1 MKKKKLLNTLLAIK
15 SDHYN
20 SEFHLDYQRRNS
32 PLLKTEDRLPKIK
45 ASIIKNTSDNIDFKN
60 SLSLSISSRNKNLK
74 NYLFN
79 TSRFETEH
87 IYYPN
92 IFQNNFHLR
101 DSISPFRPKIQK
113 KQNKIVSMKYLDLFK
128 ELSDCDYVILN
139 KLIENE
145 DNYFKNEILESI
157 IDKKEKQKMAEK
169 LNLLKEKENSMME
182 DLVRKTLNNNWN
194 EPLLLIEK
202 IPNDLIEDYAEKI
215 YKEFINI
222 NNIKNKEIYKKG
234 ANSDNEKT
242 NLAPKKNEKL
252 IIHNVFFEFVLN
264 NIRKKIEIRNQ
275 YNKILSLKYIKALMD
290 NELKKL
296 RLTINKVKKQIST
309 QKKQFSTIEGNN
321 NNFSLNFNRFNIS
334 QTKYLSPLTIRYNNH
349 NIQLSNISNFKSL
362 NINHFLNLGY
372 SVKDNEYQKN
382 RHKNKINAYNDN
394 MYITGVQND
403 YPFYLN
409 ENDELNTNNNMKTIT
424 SPMNLNLQNN
434 QNKNYTNNIKT
445 VRNKFIESSKNRKI
459 NINKNIYNFNYNN
472 NNNNNIHDKIIIPYA
487 GDQAIAS
494 AKNSREFNL
503 NIIKQNSLDDNISL
517 KNNSVENLKNENFH
531 NNDNIYDNNIPIKNN
546 EINNNNVV
554 NDYNQKYI
562 NKGDK
567 QKITNNTN
575 KNITY
580 INKQNN
586 IQENYDNNKGVINKI
601 NVNNK
606 INDYNNNS
614 NNKNDNNRDK
624 LHDNNVKNN
633 KYIKYLNNESNQNSQ
648 NNDETINKYIVNN
661 KINEFNEEN
670 NDNSNEKIDNYKDNN
685 QNNIQSN
692 IKDNKNNKEIKTDK
706 GLNKATKTTSE
717 DNKNNTLNKVNEHD
731 EINKKQDKNSLDKK
745 NRNNSVKKIHIN
757 SSKKKEKKEKNK
769 YSKKNLNAINNNANN
784 NNNNNEI
791 NEDKIIGSHSD
802 RNNNIEENDKV
813 ANLNTNINPTDDDK
827 YKSNANENI
836 ENSNKKNVKFITPIE
851 QYNNEQNNIV
861 REDFRNQNKKK
872 SNINKVTNENNL
884 SNNYKK
890 SNKSMNKIAK
900 KLNIKNNKN
909 EDEFKFEYDELE
921 EINDPSGSAL
931 NNTQKN
937 ISQST
942 KTSVEEYT
950 LKDEDLDKLVKFI
963 KKERKRELPEE
974 ESGDNYD
981 SNFGAGNNI
990 KKRRSVIDE
999 EITRNDLIEK
1009 LKKNDQEIKDYLM
1022 KLMYST
1028 LLSKNSIKNKKQ
1040 LRFVYRG
1047 EHDMFKITGNL
1058 NFMKN
1063 FHKSYVDSE
1072 DDDLLEEQNESE
1084 ESEDSKSNNIS
1095 FSIPRSKLKFY
1106 EEPKRK
1112 ELIYDNSHLFKKK
1125 EKDEIQIKKEVED
1138 ILNGLYNSKEKD
1150 NEDSL
1155 KNQESPEEIRKRF
1168 ERRFLKST
1176 YSKKKKKKKKDK
1188 KNDKEKDQLFE
1199 DEALDEELFN
1209 DRRKKYERDE
1219 FEALKIE
1226 LKDKNLDWRINYFFD
1241 RIKEWRNAKDGDF
1254 VTQLD
1259 KYVEFDMKDFKM
1271 KRDKEVRIRDFI
1283 LGLNDYRVT
1292 RKVQRKLFDTYIYK
1306 EPILI
1311 GNGSHEKHSISW
1323 EENSDAELKKSFELK
1338 KKSINSAS
1346 KSKDF

>member
-45 ASIIKNTSDNIDFKN
+45 ASINKNTSENINFKN
-60 SLSLSISSRNKNLK
+60 SLSLSISSRNKTLK

-139 KLIENE
+139 KIIESE

-157 IDKKEKQKMAEK
+157 LDKKEKQKVEEK
-169 LNLLKEKENSMME
+169 LNLFKETENNMME
-182 DLVRKTLNNNWN
+182 NLVRKTLNNNWN
-194 EPLLLIEK
+194 EPSLLIEK
-202 IPNDLIEDYAEKI
+202 IPNDLIEDYAERI
-215 YKEFINI
+215 YKEYMNI
-222 NNIKNKEIYKKG
+222 NNIKNKEIIKNG
-234 ANSDNEKT
+234 INSYNDKT
-242 NLAPKKNEKL
+242 NVAPKKNEEL
-252 IIHNVFFEFVLN
+252 VVHNVFFEFVLK

-296 RLTINKVKKQIST
+296 KLTINKVKKQIST
-309 QKKQFSTIEGNN
+309 QNKKFSTIEGNK
-321 NNFSLNFNRFNIS
+321 NNFSLNLNRYNNS
-334 QTKYLSPLTIRYNNH
+334 MAKYLSPLTIRYNNH
-349 NIQLSNISNFKSL
+349 NIQLGNISNFKSL
-362 NINHFLNLGY
+362 NINQFLNLGY
-372 SVKDNEYQKN
+372 SLKDKEFQKF
-382 RHKNKINAYNDN
+382 RHKNKINANDN

-409 ENDELNTNNNMKTIT
+409 GNDELNTINNVKTIT
-424 SPMNLNLQNN
+424 SPMNLNLKNN
-434 QNKNYTNNIKT
+434 QYKNHINNIKT

-459 NINKNIYNFNYNN
+459 KINNNIYNFDYNN
-472 NNNNNIHDKIIIPYA
+472 NNIRDKIIIPNA
-487 GDQAIAS
+487 GAQAIAS
-494 AKNSREFNL
+494 AKNSREFNS
-503 NIIKQNSLDDNISL
+503 NIMKQNSLDDNFSL
-517 KNNSVENLKNENFH
+517 INNSMDNLKNENF
-531 NNDNIYDNNIPIKNN
+531 NNNGNINDNNAPIKDNGL
-546 EINNNNVV
+546 NNNKTI
-554 NDYNQKYI
+554 NDYNQKYM

-567 QKITNNTN
+567 QKEANIAN
-575 KNITY
+575 KNITH

-606 INDYNNNS
+606 SNNNN
-614 NNKNDNNRDK
+614 NNKNENNRDK
-624 LHDNNVKNN
+624 LHDNNKKNN
-633 KYIKYLNNESNQNSQ
+633 KFINYLNNESNQNSQ

-670 NDNSNEKIDNYKDNN
+670 NDNTNEKLDNFKDNN
-685 QNNIQSN
+685 QDSIQNN
-692 IKDNKNNKEIKTDK
+692 IKDNKNNKEIKPDIVS
-706 GLNKATKTTSE
+706 NKAIKTKGE
-717 DNKNNTLNKVNEHD
+717 DNKSNAVNKVNEHN
-731 EINKKQDKNSLDKK
+731 EANKKQEKNSVDKK
-745 NRNNSVKKIHIN
+745 KRNNSVKKINEN
-757 SSKKKEKKEKNK
+757 SSKKEKREKSKYSPRKEKQNN
-769 YSKKNLNAINNNANN
+769 KKNLNTINNNNN

-791 NEDKIIGSHSD
+791 NEDKIIDNHPD
-802 RNNNIEENDKV
+802 KNNNIEESDK
-813 ANLNTNINPTDDDK
+813 ANLNPNINTTDDK

-836 ENSNKKNVKFITPIE
+836 ESSNKKNVKFITPIE
-851 QYNNEQNNIV
+851 QYNSEQNNLV
-861 REDFRNQNKKK
+861 REDFRSQIKKK
-872 SNINKVTNENNL
+872 SNINRLTNENNL
-884 SNNYKK
+884 SNSFKK
-890 SNKSMNKIAK
+890 SNKGINKFVK
-900 KLNIKNNKN
+900 KLGIKNNKN
-909 EDEFKFEYDELE
+909 EDEFKFEFDELE
-921 EINDPSGSAL
+921 DINEPSGSAL
-931 NNTQKN
+931 NNTTQKN

-942 KTSVEEYT
+942 KTSIEEYT
-950 LKDEDLDKLVKFI
+950 LKDEDLDKLVNLI
-963 KKERKRELPEE
+963 NKERKREIPEE
-974 ESGDNYD
+974 ESGDNYN
-981 SNFGAGNNI
+981 SNFGIGNN
-990 KKRRSVIDE
+990 KKRRRSVIDE
-999 EITRNDLIEK
+999 EITRSDLIEK

-1022 KLMYST
+1022 KLMYSN
-1028 LLSKNSIKNKKQ
+1028 LLSKNSLKNKKR

-1047 EHDMFKITGNL
+1047 ENDMFKISGNL

-1072 DDDLLEEQNESE
+1072 EDLLEDQNESE

-1095 FSIPRSKLKFY
+1095 FSISRSKINFF
-1106 EEPKRK
+1106 EEKKRK

-1125 EKDEIQIKKEVED
+1125 EKNNIEIKKEVED
-1138 ILNGLYNSKEKD
+1138 ILKGIYNSKEKD
-1150 NEDSL
+1150 NENSL
-1155 KNQESPEEIRKRF
+1155 KNKETPQEIRKRL

-1176 YSKKKKKKKKDK
+1176 YSKKKKKKKKDN

-1199 DEALDEELFN
+1199 DEALDQELYN
-1209 DRRKKYERDE
+1209 DRQKQYERDE

-1226 LKDKNLDWRINYFFD
+1226 LKDRNLDWRINYFFD

-1254 VTQLD
+1254 ITQLD

-1306 EPILI
+1306 EPVFI

-1338 KKSINSAS
+1338 KKSINSAT
-1346 KSKDF
+1346 KSKDNI